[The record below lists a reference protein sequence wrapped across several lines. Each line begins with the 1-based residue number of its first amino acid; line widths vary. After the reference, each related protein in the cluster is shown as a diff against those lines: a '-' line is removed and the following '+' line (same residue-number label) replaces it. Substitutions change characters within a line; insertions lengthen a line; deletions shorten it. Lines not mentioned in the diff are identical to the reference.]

1 MHPSWTVFFCRGLRG
16 SVAAEASPF
25 PSNRSTIFG
34 KSARESAVVTKVA
47 GLGPV
52 RPFGWHGLSWSVTN
66 DKDIDFEM
74 NAVATA
80 QLATDR
86 QIEPCKP
93 PKTARAFQPGAEAPD
108 LLGKN
113 RAVAAT
119 A

>member
-1 MHPSWTVFFCRGLRG
+1 
-16 SVAAEASPF
+16 
-25 PSNRSTIFG
+25 
-34 KSARESAVVTKVA
+34 
-47 GLGPV
+47 
-52 RPFGWHGLSWSVTN
+52 LSWPVTN
-66 DKDIDFEM
+66 GKDIDFEM

-108 LLGKN
+108 LLGKK
-113 RAVAAT
+113 RAFAAT